1 MSEIHIFNHN
11 AMATQF
17 QVRIAGEEKT
27 YAAQTAQ
34 AAFALV
40 DELESR
46 LSRFRANSEI
56 SQIAQLAPGEKL
68 RLSEPVFTCL
78 EIARRMELVT
88 RGAFS
93 ATAAA
98 LKTQAAMPLWSLAPK
113 DFSIRCDRGKL
124 ELDLGAIGKGF
135 ALDRMAEVLRE
146 WDCPAFLLVAG
157 GSSILAGD
165 APAGTA
171 GWSCGL
177 GDDNSPQRYWLKNCS
192 LSGSGLTVKGQ
203 HILDPRTGRT
213 GHRRFRA
220 WVLADTAAE
229 SDALSTA
236 AMVLSEMEITGV
248 VADNPGW
255 LFFLPG
261 EKEPRLFG
269 ARALPSHMPSAPRQD
284 EVCSEI
290 RCASLGHPLACA
302 GESAGR
308 GCGNPAVRHSLCFQE
323 PCPFDHVCPLCL

>member
-11 AMATQF
+11 VMATQF

-68 RLSEPVFTCL
+68 RLSEPVFACL
-78 EIARRMELVT
+78 EIAKKMELAA

-93 ATAAA
+93 ISAAA
-98 LKTQAAMPLWSLAPK
+98 LQFQPTQPQWTLLK
-113 DFSIRCDRGKL
+113 EQFSIRCDRGKL
-124 ELDLGAIGKGF
+124 EFDLGAVGKGF
-135 ALDRMAEVLRE
+135 ALDRMAGLLRE

-157 GSSILAGD
+157 GSSILAGA
-165 APAGTA
+165 APPGTT

-177 GDDNSPQRYWLKNCS
+177 GDDNSPQRYWLINCS

-269 ARALPSHMPSAPRQD
+269 ARVLPSHCEDAK
-284 EVCSEI
+284 
-290 RCASLGHPLACA
+290 
-302 GESAGR
+302 
-308 GCGNPAVRHSLCFQE
+308 PA
-323 PCPFDHVCPLCL
+323 